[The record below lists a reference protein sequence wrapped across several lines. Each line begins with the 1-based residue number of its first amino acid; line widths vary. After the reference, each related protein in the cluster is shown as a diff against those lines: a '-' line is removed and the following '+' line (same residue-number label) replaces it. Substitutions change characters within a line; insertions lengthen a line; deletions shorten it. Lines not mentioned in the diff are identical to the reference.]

1 MMSLFPNFKVMPL
14 IQVDYL
20 NRDCVYP
27 LYKRCQN
34 KVLVKNPQ
42 YNEWKFN
49 QHILQS
55 LIPVF
60 LHTER

>member
-1 MMSLFPNFKVMPL
+1 MFLFPNFKVMPL

-34 KVLVKNPQ
+34 KVLIKNPQ
-42 YNEWKFN
+42 YNE
-49 QHILQS
+49 
-55 LIPVF
+55 
-60 LHTER
+60 